1 MPGDGTASTFPPRRS
16 RCPPWGVRRSR
27 RPRRAGVGGRPPCFG
42 GKAPEVKGP
51 NDVVSDPKDAET
63 LEMTAD
69 VVVRMTIS
77 HLILPSGEPHLNAA
91 RLATAA
97 LRPMS

>member
-1 MPGDGTASTFPPRRS
+1 M
-16 RCPPWGVRRSR
+16 
-27 RPRRAGVGGRPPCFG
+27 
-42 GKAPEVKGP
+42 
-51 NDVVSDPKDAET
+51 
-63 LEMTAD
+63 EMTAD
-69 VVVRMTIS
+69 VIVRMTIS